1 MAQNFQFYK
10 GEDIKCRI
18 VLSETDIDITSNT
31 KCALLV
37 YPENIDFSDK
47 SSENMGRVKA
57 PAPVMVDGN
66 IEFTIPFFVTMTM
79 EPAYYTVEF
88 IIGDG
93 SVYGTDMEGTRN
105 IFRFDKLFALV
116 DGGPVIK
123 SAYSIVTP
131 TN

>member
-1 MAQNFQFYK
+1 
-10 GEDIKCRI
+10 
-18 VLSETDIDITSNT
+18 
-31 KCALLV
+31 
-37 YPENIDFSDK
+37 
-47 SSENMGRVKA
+47 MGRVKA
-57 PAPVMVDGN
+57 PEPVMVDGN